1 MEGRGDGVT
10 ARPGSLESLRY
21 PLGRF
26 KTDVRVTPEKRRA
39 WIDELD
45 AQADAVRAAVAGLSD
60 EQLDTRYRP
69 EGWTVRQV
77 VHHIP
82 DSHVTAYLRFKLAL
96 TEDEPMVKTFEQD
109 RWAELPDGKTAPVE
123 PSILLLEALHRRWAH
138 LLRSL
143 APEQFR
149 RAFRHPE
156 WGRVTIDT
164 ALQMY
169 AWHGRHHVA
178 QIRSLRERMGWA

>member
-1 MEGRGDGVT
+1 MTRPQPTDRGELEG
-10 ARPGSLESLRY
+10 LRY

-26 KTDVRVTPEKRRA
+26 KTDVRVTDEKRRA
-39 WIDELD
+39 WIDEL
-45 AQADAVRAAVAGLSD
+45 AAFPETVRRAVAGLTD

-77 VHHIP
+77 VHHLP
-82 DSHVTAYLRFKLAL
+82 DSHTSAYVRFKLAL

-109 RWAELPDGKTAPVE
+109 RWAELADGRSAPVE
-123 PSILLLEALHRRWAH
+123 VSIALLETLHRRWVI

-143 APEQFR
+143 DAQDFA
-149 RAFRHPE
+149 RAFQHPE
-156 WGRVTIDT
+156 WGRTALDA

-178 QIRSLRERMGWA
+178 HITRLRERMGWT